1 MTSPF
6 MKALESRLANPSFQR
21 GITEMGMSILA
32 NNAPS
37 TQPKAGF
44 GATLAQGALRG
55 MDAARQETEYQKAQ
69 QQQAAMA
76 EAAQEASQGIE
87 DPALRR
93 LASVDPDMAR
103 AVLMKRYEREITPY
117 QQAQLDQGGRR
128 LDITEDQAA
137 ADRALAERNFG
148 LKEQGLDLQRQR
160 LAQAGQP
167 KEPAIVSTL
176 RAAGIDP
183 TSPEGQTIIRD
194 NLTGAAEGQ
203 NATQFGSVPAG
214 MARVADPNAEAGFR
228 LVPLQGSEAQIKQEQ
243 ADQRALL
250 GREQQMQDLD
260 TMMRD
265 LNRVM
270 DISQA
275 GGGGPIGG
283 SAADIPIVGPATAAG
298 QLRQHLEP
306 VRTNVA
312 FDRLQSM
319 RDSSPTGGALGSI
332 TERELS
338 GLAASSGA
346 LNEFLPEGDLQRN
359 VLDLGVKYINAAHG
373 TDAQID
379 AAVNTGRLTKEQAA
393 EGKALRDQQ
402 IAEWQEKG
410 QGQTQAQPAAQS
422 QPAVSQQQIVDI
434 EARGEALERQYI
446 ANGMSPEEAEQ
457 LVASE
462 LRKEFGL

>member
-1 MTSPF
+1 

-21 GITEMGMSILA
+21 GITEMGLSILA
-32 NNAPS
+32 NNGPS
-37 TQPKAGF
+37 LQPKSF
-44 GATLAQGALRG
+44 GQTMAQGALHG
-55 MDAARQETEYQKAQ
+55 MNAARDEAQ
-69 QQQAAMA
+69 NQAAMQQQEELKA
-76 EAAQEASQGIE
+76 AAQEASQGIQ

-93 LASVDPDMAR
+93 LAAADPEMAR
-103 AVLMKRYEREITPY
+103 AFLMKQYERDNIS
-117 QQAQLDQGGRR
+117 ALDQAKLNQGRRR
-128 LDITEDQAA
+128 LDISEEQAA
-137 ADRALAERNFG
+137 ADQAMGERRFG
-148 LKEQGLDLQRQR
+148 LQEQGFDLQRQR

-183 TSPEGQTIIRD
+183 TGPEGQQIIRD

-214 MARVADPNAEAGFR
+214 MARVSDPTAEAGFR
-228 LVPLQGSEAQIKQEQ
+228 IVPLQGSEAQIKQEQ

-260 TMMRD
+260 IMMRD

-283 SAADIPIVGPATAAG
+283 SSADIPIVGPATAAG

-306 VRTNVA
+306 IRTNVA

-319 RDSSPTGGALGSI
+319 RESSPTGGALGSI

-359 VLDLGVKYINAAHG
+359 VLDLGAKYINAAHG

-379 AAVNTGRLTKEQAA
+379 AAVSAGRLTKEQAA

-402 IAEWQEKG
+402 IVEWKKKE
-410 QGQTQAQPAAQS
+410 QS
-422 QPAVSQQQIVDI
+422 RPQMPQQPAVSQQQIADI
-434 EARGEALERQYI
+434 EARGEAMEKQYI

-462 LRKEFGL
+462 LRKELGI